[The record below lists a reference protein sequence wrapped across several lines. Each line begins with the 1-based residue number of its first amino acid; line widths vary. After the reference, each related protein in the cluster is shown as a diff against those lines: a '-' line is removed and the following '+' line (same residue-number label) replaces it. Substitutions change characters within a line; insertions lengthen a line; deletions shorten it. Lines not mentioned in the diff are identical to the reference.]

1 MSIYGLSLKWNSPSL
16 TELYM
21 HLDDSQL
28 YSTFLK
34 YSCGNLTV
42 SDSENADH
50 MKGYYHE
57 HFNSTEAPV
66 EIPDATRRLRRR
78 TKRQHLGATPTPQAV
93 IKVIVS
99 LPNKKTPGE
108 SQIIAEALKALSPEA
123 LATIADAI
131 IAYWENKIDAQQ
143 VHEAILIAIP
153 KKGDLSQPKNWR
165 PICLND
171 IFQKIISTLV
181 TKNLTALYVDISKEN
196 GTNEEDIQTPI
207 DLAFTDLP
215 ASEFQNGSLRGR
227 GCQDGNYSVRSI
239 TQQRRNHNLSTWALF
254 VDLRKAFDT
263 ADHDLLYK
271 LLEIYGAPDNII
283 NLVKRLHDDFVLKL
297 KIGDET
303 RNIPYGKGVKQGDVM
318 APILFLF
325 LMLAFS
331 ETLEQEYEAEWDI
344 KPIEFKYHANTTEG
358 QLKSQPLNVQALTV
372 KLIQLLYVDDTFFP
386 FASREDLVKG
396 ANHIFNL
403 FKRFGLLMHIG
414 KGDVDSKTKAM
425 YFPPSLPKKKPKNP
439 DSNTLVDTTTQTDD
453 QSSHATT
460 SVSTTTSATAPS
472 NSDPNYTLPA
482 PFNVADGFIS
492 FTDSFL
498 YLGSIITPDLRD
510 DADVKSRVKKATA
523 QVGALRS
530 FFRHPNIDLETKV
543 TVYTATA
550 LNTVLW
556 GCESWTITDSI
567 KRSLQVFHH
576 RSLRAILNINM
587 FEVEEQRIT
596 NTEIRKRA
604 NVPDIL
610 IFLTRRNLRWIG
622 KLARMPMNRLPRRL
636 LAAWVQ
642 NPRKRGRPQAN
653 LRNTMIDSLQ
663 QALQDQISDQ
673 APLSEWID
681 TARDT
686 KLWNDIID
694 QWHEIA
700 CQLSFTVNSDTMSDQ

>member
-1 MSIYGLSLKWNSPSL
+1 MDFSELVDALILETESTNPSIDTISSIIQKAALFSQERGKRKRSDWFSDNETDLFDAINCRNEAYNKSTEDPSNSTLKQ
-16 TELYM
+16 EL
-21 HLDDSQL
+21 HERRKVLRNLIKSSKDKWLNDKAHRVANKLQL
-28 YSTFLK
+28 NAKGGDAWQAIKEINAGTSGHQSKSCTMLMRK
-34 YSCGNLTV
+34 DCGNLTM

-50 MKGYYHE
+50 MRGYYHE

-66 EIPDATRRLRRR
+66 QISDATRRLRRR
-78 TKRQHLGATPTPQAV
+78 TKRLHLGATPTPQAV

-99 LPNKKTPGE
+99 LPSKKLPGE

-181 TKNLTALYVDISKEN
+181 TKNLTALYVDISREN
-196 GTNEEDIQTPI
+196 GTNEEDIQTPL

-215 ASEFQNGSLRGR
+215 ASEFQNGSLKGR
-227 GCQDGNYSVRSI
+227 GCQDGNYSLRSI
-239 TQQRRNHNLSTWALF
+239 TQQRRNHNLGTWALF
-254 VDLRKAFDT
+254 VDLCKAFDT

-271 LLEIYGAPDNII
+271 LLDIYGTPDNII
-283 NLVKRLHDDFVLKL
+283 NLVKRLHDDFALKL
-297 KIGDET
+297 KIGNKT
-303 RNIPYGKGVKQGDVM
+303 RDIPYGKGVKQGDVM

-331 ETLEQEYEAEWDI
+331 ETLEQEYEQEWDI
-344 KPIEFKYHANTTEG
+344 KPIEFKYHANIRDG
-358 QLKSQPLNVQALTV
+358 QLKSQPLNVRALTI

-386 FASREDLVKG
+386 FTTREDLVKG
-396 ANHIFNL
+396 SNLIFDL

-414 KGDVDSKTKAM
+414 RGDVDSKTKAM
-425 YFPPSLPKKKPKNP
+425 YFPPSLPQKKPN
-439 DSNTLVDTTTQTDD
+439 NTNTTTVETATQTITDD
-453 QSSHATT
+453 RSSSATT
-460 SVSTTTSATAPS
+460 PVPSTTTSTATPS
-472 NSDPNYTLPA
+472 NFDPNYILPA

-492 FTDSFL
+492 FSDSFL

-510 DADVKSRVKKATA
+510 DMDVKSRIKKATA

-530 FFRHPNIDLETKV
+530 FFRHPHIDLETKMA
-543 TVYTATA
+543 VYTATA

-556 GCESWTITDSI
+556 GCESWTLTDSI

-576 RSLRAILNINM
+576 RSLRTILNINM

-596 NTEIRKRA
+596 NAEI
-604 NVPDIL
+604 
-610 IFLTRRNLRWIG
+610 
-622 KLARMPMNRLPRRL
+622 
-636 LAAWVQ
+636 
-642 NPRKRGRPQAN
+642 
-653 LRNTMIDSLQ
+653 
-663 QALQDQISDQ
+663 
-673 APLSEWID
+673 
-681 TARDT
+681 
-686 KLWNDIID
+686 
-694 QWHEIA
+694 
-700 CQLSFTVNSDTMSDQ
+700 